1 MSSDSTA
8 ARGLLRLF
16 SHTAAIGLAGCF
28 LVGCS
33 TPLLLKKAKGE
44 SHTNE
49 ATGETTQLTKPQQ
62 GLYVLVPFAV
72 AVDIVTA
79 PFWGYWYL
87 KESQRE

>member
-1 MSSDSTA
+1 
-8 ARGLLRLF
+8 
-16 SHTAAIGLAGCF
+16 
-28 LVGCS
+28 
-33 TPLLLKKAKGE
+33 LKKAKGE